1 MREREIEIE
10 GFTYLVFFLL
20 NALPMVGATQLQDI
34 YVCMYVCMYVVEQ
47 VQVVV
52 GRWVVR

>member
-34 YVCMYVCMYVVEQ
+34 YIYICMCVYVCMYVC
-47 VQVVV
+47 
-52 GRWVVR
+52 G